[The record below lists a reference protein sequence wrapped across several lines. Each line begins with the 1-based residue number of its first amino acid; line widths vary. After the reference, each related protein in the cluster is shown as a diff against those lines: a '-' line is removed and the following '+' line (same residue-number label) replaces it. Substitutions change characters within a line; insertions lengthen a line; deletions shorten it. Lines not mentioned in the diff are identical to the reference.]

1 MAQASTITKR
11 SRNRIPISLHINHR
25 VKEGI
30 FIASLAIA
38 AYLFIC
44 LLTYTPSD
52 PSWSHTG
59 NAEQSAHNSGG
70 KVGAWLA
77 DLLYYLMGHP
87 AYLLPMAMTYT
98 GLFALSK
105 RKVCQKKYLI
115 YSWLF
120 RVIGFILTLGAISGL
135 AAQYFSN
142 IPAGSLPNVEGG
154 LLGVTLQHSL
164 DSIVGFLGTTVILL
178 GFFFTGISWFIPFS
192 WLQVMDKTGGFI
204 LKTIENK
211 HKFFPEKMESVKKIT
226 HRTQLFKIPIF
237 ESPEKVLSNKDRIEP
252 TLDGENQAAINT
264 NIGQG
269 LNTTAESKNQSPP
282 AKVSISSNSNT
293 RENSQAE
300 TATLI
305 SDPPITSE
313 DHSIK
318 TDSDPSSQQVANP
331 SLSEGIGDREN
342 IDSVNQISTEDI
354 NIQNQSELETYE
366 HKNAT
371 NSANINTGGIPYTDR
386 LTSTRFKF
394 NPNLGIN
401 SNTIQKPIPNNH
413 PVKEVPSQNRNTLP
427 THTNVIQQRSIE
439 SGQPHTLQ
447 QNQRITAVGLKAN
460 NSNSTNEI
468 SSHFQEI
475 ISSNTDIS
483 RHKPRESVQSQQVQ
497 RPISTGLGVNNG
509 NPFRAISLQNK
520 KITPTSHEDI
530 IRNQPIESTQPP
542 QQNQRSTVVELKV
555 NSSNSLNETVPH
567 IQENPLDSH
576 LKETAVEVVNFQS
589 KFKRQDQNSGVSFS
603 LSNLNNTLPPLSLLD
618 KPSASQKGYS
628 EEELEVLSRQVEE
641 NLSDF
646 GVEVQVVD
654 AYPGPVITSFELQP
668 APGVK
673 VSRIS
678 GLAKDLARALSVLS
692 VRVVEVVPGKPV
704 VGLEI
709 PNEVREIVYLSE
721 VLSCID
727 SSIREGS
734 LTLALGKD
742 ITGNPVTVDL
752 TKMPHLLV
760 AGTTGSGKSV
770 AINTMIL
777 SLIYRMTPD
786 MVRLILIDPK
796 MLELSVYEGIPHLLA
811 PVVIDMSEA
820 GNALRWCVTE
830 MERRYRLMAA
840 LGVRNLA
847 GFNHKVKSAIQANQP
862 LANPLHPSHLNSN
875 DGAPLLEPLPM
886 IVVVIDELADMMMVV
901 GKKVE
906 ESIARLAQ
914 KARAAGIH
922 LILATQRPSVDVI
935 TGLIKANIPTRI
947 AFQVSS
953 RIDSR
958 TILDQTGAEQ
968 LLGQGDMLYLPPG
981 TAVPERIH
989 GAFVDDH
996 EIHEVVGFIKQQGTP
1011 KYIEEITQGVPEFR
1025 EGSSGANGSDSEDD
1039 PLYDEAVR
1047 IVTETQRASVSG
1059 VQRRL
1064 RIGYN
1069 RAARL
1074 VETMEQT
1081 GIVGPMQ
1088 ANGNREVLA
1097 PPPPE

>member
-59 NAEQSAHNSGG
+59 SAEQSTHNSGG

-77 DLLYYLMGHP
+77 DLLYYLTGHP
-87 AYLLPMAMTYT
+87 AYLLPMAMTYI
-98 GLFALSK
+98 GLLALSK
-105 RKVCQKKYLI
+105 RKTCQKKYLV

-120 RVIGFILTLGAISGL
+120 KAIGFILTLGAASGL

-154 LLGVTLQHSL
+154 LLGVMLQHSL
-164 DSIVGFLGTTVILL
+164 ESIVGFLGTTIILL

-192 WLQVMDKTGGFI
+192 WLQIMDKTGSFI
-204 LKTIENK
+204 LKAIENK
-211 HKFFPEKMESVKKIT
+211 HKFFPEKIESVKKVT
-226 HRTQLFKIPIF
+226 HRTQLFKIPSF

-252 TLDGENQAAINT
+252 TLDGERQAATNT
-264 NIGQG
+264 GLDQELNITTKSEDQS
-269 LNTTAESKNQSPP
+269 LAANTD
-282 AKVSISSNSNT
+282 ISSDT
-293 RENSQAE
+293 KENSQRE

-305 SDPPITSE
+305 SDSPIASE
-313 DHSIK
+313 DPHVKI
-318 TDSDPSSQQVANP
+318 DSPSPPKQVANP
-331 SLSEGIGDREN
+331 SITEGIEGQKT
-342 IDSVNQISTEDI
+342 IDFMNQSSRARI
-354 NIQNQSELETYE
+354 NVQNQSELETYE
-366 HKNAT
+366 HKNVT
-371 NSANINTGGIPYTDR
+371 NSVNIGTERVSYINR
-386 LTSTRFKF
+386 QTSTQFKF
-394 NPNLGIN
+394 NPNLGIK
-401 SNTIQKPIPNNH
+401 SDIIQKPVPNDR
-413 PVKEVPSQNRNTLP
+413 PAKEVSPQNRNTIP
-427 THTNVIQQRSIE
+427 THTNAIQHHSIE
-439 SGQPHTLQ
+439 SVQPQTLR
-447 QNQRITAVGLKAN
+447 QNQKITVADLKVS
-460 NSNSTNEI
+460 NSNSVNEI
-468 SSHFQEI
+468 SPHSQEI
-475 ISSNTDIS
+475 IPPNADIS
-483 RHKPRESVQSQQVQ
+483 KNQPIESIQPQQIQ

-509 NPFRAISLQNK
+509 NPFRGEPLQNR
-520 KITPTSHEDI
+520 KIAPTDSNGDI
-530 IRNQPIESTQPP
+530 AKNQPIEPIQSP
-542 QQNQRSTVVELKV
+542 QQNQRSTVIELKV
-555 NSSNSLNETVPH
+555 NSSNSFNETVPH
-567 IQENPLDSH
+567 TQENPLGSH
-576 LKETAVEVVNFQS
+576 LKETVVEVVNFHS
-589 KFKRQDQNSGVSFS
+589 KPKRQDKNSEVSFS
-603 LSNLNNTLPPLSLLD
+603 LSSSNNRLPPLSLLD
-618 KPSASQKGYS
+618 KPSASQGGYS

-654 AYPGPVITSFELQP
+654 AHPGPVITSFELQP

-709 PNEVREIVYLSE
+709 PNENREIVHLSE

-727 SSIREGS
+727 SSSQESS

-752 TKMPHLLV
+752 AKMPHLLV

-786 MVRLILIDPK
+786 VVRLILIDPK

-820 GNALRWCVTE
+820 GNALRWCVAE

-847 GFNHKVKSAIQANQP
+847 GFNHKVKSAMQANQP
-862 LANPLHPSHLNSN
+862 LINPLHSSHSNGNSE
-875 DGAPLLEPLPM
+875 ASLLEPLPM
-886 IVVVIDELADMMMVV
+886 IVVVIDELADMMTVV

-906 ESIARLAQ
+906 EFITRLAQ

-981 TAVPERIH
+981 TATPERIH

-996 EIHEVVGFIKQQGTP
+996 EIHKVVEFLKQQGVP

-1025 EGSSGANGSDSEDD
+1025 EGNSGANGSDSEDD

-1047 IVTETQRASVSG
+1047 VVTETQRASVSG